1 MTTPAKLPVRVAACA
16 LLVLSVGCASS
27 TEAPLNTSV
36 RTEPLPARPQDW
48 AAQDS
53 APPPATTLP
62 ALQVSQLAGPG
73 TAAGRIVELDAREL
87 DLRLVLQGLA
97 EQFGMGF
104 SIDPAVE
111 GRVTQRLRDVTLE
124 EALRELVPPQYAY
137 NVQGGVLRVMPV
149 GMTTKIF
156 NLDYVSLS
164 RIGTSTTVIQR
175 RLSGSGGTGAAG
187 NAGVNAGVQVGLGG
201 GGGDAV
207 TSVAVTDFWQEVTVA
222 LEGLIF
228 GSASSAAAVGGVQAG
243 GQAAGQTGGRGV
255 TSAMSRSDENGKL
268 VINPMAGTILV
279 STSAATMQQVE
290 AYLAALETSVQRQVR
305 IEAKI
310 VEVSLDR
317 NFQFGID
324 WGAVQRLGGIDLRV
338 SETPGTG
345 GVQFTL
351 GGGNQQ
357 VSAVLDLL
365 ETQGDVRVL
374 SSPTTNAMNNQ
385 RSIFNATRDEVFFAV
400 SRQPIIGP
408 TGATIG
414 FDTEIEPQQV
424 AVGIVLDV
432 LPQIGADNIVTM
444 NIRPAITAVAR
455 VERIELDDGTQASA
469 PVIDRREVD
478 TFARVRP
485 GETIV
490 IGGLIQTRSEEIR
503 SGIPLL
509 KDIPWLGNLFART
522 ERIEEKSELVVFIT
536 PTIIAGQPVTGN

>member
-1 MTTPAKLPVRVAACA
+1 MTTPATLSVRVAACA
-16 LLVLSVGCASS
+16 FLVLSAACASS
-27 TEAPLNTSV
+27 KEAPLDTSV

-53 APPPATTLP
+53 APPPAASLP

-73 TAAGRIVELDAREL
+73 TGGGRIVELDAREL

-164 RIGTSTTVIQR
+164 RVGTSTTVIQR
-175 RLSGSGGTGAAG
+175 RLAGSGGASGAAG
-187 NAGVNAGVQVGLGG
+187 VGNVGTQPGLGG
-201 GGGDAV
+201 GSGGDAV
-207 TSVAVTDFWQEVTVA
+207 SSIAVTDFWQEVTVA

-228 GSASSAAAVGGVQAG
+228 GRASTAAEGVAGVGTQ
-243 GQAAGQTGGRGV
+243 GGRGV

-279 STSAATMQQVE
+279 STNAATMQQVE

-324 WGAVQRLGGIDLRV
+324 WGAVQRLGGIDLRI

-414 FDTEIEPQQV
+414 FDTEIQPQQV

-444 NIRPAITAVAR
+444 NIRPAITNVAR

>member
-1 MTTPAKLPVRVAACA
+1 MTTLANLPVRVAAFGMLMLGA
-16 LLVLSVGCASS
+16 ACASAKE
-27 TEAPLNTSV
+27 TPLDTSV
-36 RTEPLPARPQDW
+36 RTEPLPARAEDW
-48 AAQDS
+48 AVRDS
-53 APPPATTLP
+53 APPPPASLP
-62 ALQVSQLAGPG
+62 ALQVSQMAGAG
-73 TAAGRIVELDAREL
+73 TAGGRIVELDAREL
-87 DLRLVLQGLA
+87 DLRLVLQGIA

-111 GRVTQRLRDVTLE
+111 GRVTKRLRDITLE
-124 EALRELVPPQYAY
+124 DALREIVPSQYTY

-149 GMTTKIF
+149 GLTTRIF

-175 RLSGSGGTGAAG
+175 RLAGRSGVGGGG
-187 NAGVNAGVQVGLGG
+187 GVGTQAVQGQVGVGG
-201 GGGDAV
+201 GGGDAI
-207 TSVAVTDFWQEVTVA
+207 TSIAVTDFWQEVSVA

-228 GSASSAAAVGGVQAG
+228 VSGTGAEAAAGGQQGTRNVTSASSRSD
-243 GQAAGQTGGRGV
+243 AAGQ
-255 TSAMSRSDENGKL
+255 KL

-279 STSAATMQQVE
+279 ATTPETLQQVE
-290 AYLAALETSVQRQVR
+290 AYLAALESSVQRQVR

-324 WGAVQRLGGIDLRV
+324 WGAVQRLGSVDLRL
-338 SETPGTG
+338 SQTPGTG
-345 GVQFTL
+345 NVQFTL

-357 VSAVLDLL
+357 ISAVLDLL
-365 ETQGDVRVL
+365 DTQGDVRVL
-374 SSPTTNAMNNQ
+374 SSPGTNAMNNQ
-385 RSIFNATRDEVFFAV
+385 RAIFNATRDEVFFAV

-414 FDTEIEPQQV
+414 FDTQIQPQQV

-432 LPQIGADNIVTM
+432 LPQIGDDNIVSM
-444 NIRPAITAVAR
+444 NIRPAITSVAR

-503 SGIPLL
+503 SGVPLLMHIPL
-509 KDIPWLGNLFART
+509 LGNLFART

-536 PTIIAGQPVTGN
+536 PTIVAGQPPAGN

>member
-1 MTTPAKLPVRVAACA
+1 MTTPATLSVRVAACA
-16 LLVLSVGCASS
+16 FLVLSAACASS
-27 TEAPLNTSV
+27 NEAPLDTSV

-53 APPPATTLP
+53 APPPAASLP

-73 TAAGRIVELDAREL
+73 TGGGRIVELDAREL

-124 EALRELVPPQYAY
+124 EALRELVPSQYAY

-164 RIGTSTTVIQR
+164 RVGTSTTVIQR
-175 RLSGSGGTGAAG
+175 RLAGASGGAGGVGNVGAQAG
-187 NAGVNAGVQVGLGG
+187 LGGG

-207 TSVAVTDFWQEVTVA
+207 SSIAITDFWREVTVA
-222 LEGLIF
+222 LEGLLF
-228 GSASSAAAVGGVQAG
+228 GSAGSAAAGVAG
-243 GQAAGQTGGRGV
+243 GAAGLGTQGGGGAV
-255 TSAMSRSDENGKL
+255 SGAMSRSDQNGKL

-279 STSAATMQQVE
+279 STNAETMQQVE

-324 WGAVQRLGGIDLRV
+324 WGAVQRLGGIDLRI

-414 FDTEIEPQQV
+414 FDTEIQPQQV

-444 NIRPAITAVAR
+444 NIRPAITSVAR

-478 TFARVRP
+478 TFARIRP

-509 KDIPWLGNLFART
+509 KDIPWLGNLFSRT

-536 PTIIAGQPVTGN
+536 PTIIAGQPMTGN

>member
-1 MTTPAKLPVRVAACA
+1 MTTPATLSVRVAACA
-16 LLVLSVGCASS
+16 FLVLIAACASGK
-27 TEAPLNTSV
+27 EAALDTSV

-53 APPPATTLP
+53 APPAASLP

-73 TAAGRIVELDAREL
+73 TGGGRIVELDAREL

-164 RIGTSTTVIQR
+164 RVGTSTTVIQR
-175 RLSGSGGTGAAG
+175 RLAGASGGAGGVGNVGA
-187 NAGVNAGVQVGLGG
+187 QVGLGG
-201 GGGDAV
+201 GGGGDAV
-207 TSVAVTDFWQEVTVA
+207 SSIAVTDFWQEVTVA

-228 GSASSAAAVGGVQAG
+228 GGASLAAGGLASPVAGGVPAVGTQG
-243 GQAAGQTGGRGV
+243 GGRGV
-255 TSAMSRSDENGKL
+255 TGAMSRSDENGKL

-279 STSAATMQQVE
+279 STNAATMQQVE

-414 FDTEIEPQQV
+414 FDTEIQPQQV

-444 NIRPAITAVAR
+444 NIRPAITSVAR